1 MPCVNGSTQW
11 GSLFHVQVKTMQ
23 SVGKPGTGQS
33 DDQQDRLILAGVLE
47 SSMNGIIACQS
58 VRDAG
63 GTIIDF
69 QVLRYNQVAVQ
80 MLSLPADTMGQTLLA
95 LFPDVKPAGLFD
107 LYVQVVEDGD
117 RLDLETPYNAGAVHG
132 WFAIQVVR
140 TGDGFVI
147 SFLDISSRKAAE
159 YQAAQLRTIL
169 DGSINS
175 IMALEAVR
183 NEAREITDFDIL
195 TANRAAEDYL
205 SISIADMTGKRLLD
219 LFPENRIMGLFAM
232 YAQAIETGQPQ
243 RMEAHHDQNG
253 NDYWLDES
261 ATPYGHDALVVT
273 FLDRTVEKKAQ
284 QVLIGEAVLFK
295 TLSNNVPETGVLVCD
310 HNLRVLFAN
319 GDLPPAFRVP
329 QTEIA
334 NRRLADA
341 LQENWYN
348 PVKQS
353 FVRALSGQSHSMTE
367 EVSGQFYEV
376 FFAPVINDKGK
387 TLMAMVTF
395 RNITGV
401 TIARQALEASV
412 QELKRSNDNLEQFAY
427 VASHDLQE
435 PLRKV
440 QSFGDILAGQF
451 SAELGENGADIVR
464 RMQLA
469 ATRMSI
475 LIRDILAYSRLT
487 TQQVPF
493 TPLNLNPIVQ
503 DVLDDLDMTIHDKR
517 AVVRVE
523 LMPKQFSGDAGQLRQ
538 LFQNLLTNALKF
550 IRPGTVPEINVTC
563 NKKRGAELDGLVPP
577 AQARKEFYCIQVT
590 DNGIGFDQKQAER
603 IFQVF
608 QRLHGRSEYQ
618 GTGIGLAIV
627 QKVVDNHRGYIRAE
641 GRPGAGATFTVAIP
655 VR

>member
-1 MPCVNGSTQW
+1 MPDG
-11 GSLFHVQVKTMQ
+11 
-23 SVGKPGTGQS
+23 
-33 DDQQDRLILAGVLE
+33 QQDNYRQSLILAGVLAA
-47 SSMNGIIACQS
+47 SMNGVIAYQS
-58 VRDAG
+58 VRDAKA
-63 GTIIDF
+63 TIIDF
-69 QVLRYNQVAVQ
+69 QILCHNQVAEQ
-80 MLSLPADTMGQTLLA
+80 MLALPPDAVGQTLLT

-107 LYVQVVEDGD
+107 QYVQVVEQDYPIH
-117 RLDLETPYNAGAVHG
+117 LETPFNAGVVNG
-132 WFAIQVVR
+132 WFEIQVAKMD
-140 TGDGFVI
+140 DGFVI
-147 SFLDISSRKAAE
+147 AFQDITSRKTAE
-159 YQAAQLRTIL
+159 QQAAQLRSIL

-175 IMALEAVR
+175 IMALEAIRSETGDIV
-183 NEAREITDFDIL
+183 DFNIL
-195 TANRAAEDYL
+195 TANRAAEEYL
-205 SISIADMTGKRLLD
+205 NSSVAEMEGQQLLD
-219 LFPENRIMGLFAM
+219 LFPENRVMGLFAM
-232 YAQAIETGQPQ
+232 YVQAIETGQPQ
-243 RMEAHHDQNG
+243 RMEAHYDQDG
-253 NDYWLDES
+253 DDYWLDES

-284 QVLIGEAVLFK
+284 QALIGEAVLFK

-319 GDLPPAFRVP
+319 GDLPPAFRLP
-329 QTEIA
+329 QTEIT

-341 LQENWYN
+341 LQENWYD
-348 PVKQS
+348 PVRQS
-353 FVRALSGQSHSMTE
+353 FMRALSGQSHSMTE

-376 FFAPVINDKGK
+376 FFAPVLNDKGE

-401 TIARQALEASV
+401 TIARQELEALV

-440 QSFGDILAGQF
+440 QAFGDILANQF
-451 SAELGENGADIVR
+451 AAELGETGTDLVR
-464 RMQLA
+464 RMQSA
-469 ATRMSI
+469 ASRMSI

-487 TQQVPF
+487 TQQAPF

-503 DVLDDLDMTIHDKR
+503 HVLDDLETTIHDKR
-517 AVVRVE
+517 AVIKVDP
-523 LMPKQFSGDAGQLRQ
+523 MPKQFSGDAGQLRQ

-550 IRPGTVPEINVTC
+550 TRSGIVPEINITC
-563 NKKRGAELDGLVPP
+563 DKKRGAELTGLVPS
-577 AQARKEFYCIQVT
+577 AQARKEFYCIQII
-590 DNGIGFDQKQAER
+590 DNGIGFDPKQAGR

-627 QKVVDNHRGYIRAE
+627 QKVVDNHRGYIMAE